1 MTRDNYDV
9 FFICK
14 LNQVKQFNDFV
25 LSFCVCIQKKKTTT
39 TITTTR
45 NLAMNLHKLDFFVYR
60 IECHFFPDSLTQSKT
75 A

>member
-25 LSFCVCIQKKKTTT
+25 LSFCVCIQKKNNNNDNNNVKSGDEF
-39 TITTTR
+39 
-45 NLAMNLHKLDFFVYR
+45 A
-60 IECHFFPDSLTQSKT
+60 
-75 A
+75 